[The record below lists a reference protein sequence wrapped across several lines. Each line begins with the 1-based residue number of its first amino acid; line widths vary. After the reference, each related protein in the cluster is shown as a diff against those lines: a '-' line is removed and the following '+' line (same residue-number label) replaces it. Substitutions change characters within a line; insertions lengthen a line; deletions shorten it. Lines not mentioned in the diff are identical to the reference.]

1 MEQENA
7 VVVLEFKP
15 EIFDPKKEVLM
26 EIAAEVA
33 KITAD
38 PEKMTKDDLELIKT
52 TKNKLVKAR
61 TSIAKAGKAA
71 RDAATQYN
79 RDVKAYENSL
89 IAIIEPEEK
98 RLKELSDAAEKHAIR
113 EARKETLP
121 EYKEK
126 LLSINGTMPK
136 ITDEELLDMDPTQ
149 FQQYYNDCREE
160 HFNTLEQERIDRE
173 AKEAEAKEAEA
184 KRIAE
189 ERAEIEREKEKLTQE
204 KYNSRVQRILTLG
217 FVEAGSNFV
226 FGKPGQQADVAVDI
240 LNIKELSD
248 SDFEALYT
256 KVADNVVAVKKQ
268 WEADAEKQKQAEIAA
283 AAEAAKKEA
292 EQKAA
297 AQEAQ
302 RLADEEAA
310 KKAAQEQKEKEEAEQ
325 KERQAAEE
333 FQKWLVDNSYNENTD
348 KLIEEN
354 GVTTLYRKVASI

>member
-1 MEQENA
+1 MSSQEEQA

-15 EIFDPKKEVLM
+15 EIFDPKKEALM

-38 PEKMTKDDLELIKT
+38 PKKMTGEDLELIKT

-61 TSIAKAGKAA
+61 TSITKAGKAA

-79 RDVKAYENSL
+79 REVKAYEDSL
-89 IAIIEPEEK
+89 VAIIEPQEK
-98 RLKELSDAAEKHAIR
+98 RLKELADAAEKHAIR

-160 HFNTLEQERIDRE
+160 HFNTLEQERIERE
-173 AKEAEAKEAEA
+173 AKEAE
-184 KRIAE
+184 
-189 ERAEIEREKEKLTQE
+189 ERATLEKEKEQFAKDKL
-204 KYNSRVQRILTLG
+204 NSRVRQLLSLG
-217 FVEAGSNFV
+217 FQEVGSVFV
-226 FGKPGQQADVAVDI
+226 FGKPGQQADITIKLDDVQNIDDESFVTLHRKSADDI
-240 LNIKELSD
+240 ATI
-248 SDFEALYT
+248 
-256 KVADNVVAVKKQ
+256 KKQ
-268 WEADAEKQKQAEIAA
+268 WDIEAEKQKQAEIAA
-283 AAEAAKKEA
+283 AAESAKKEA

-297 AQEAQ
+297 AEEAK
-302 RLADEEAA
+302 RLADEAEA
-310 KKAAQEQKEKEEAEQ
+310 KEKAE
-325 KERQAAEE
+325 KEQAEKQAAAE
-333 FQKWLVDNSYNENTD
+333 FQQWLKDNSYDENTD

-354 GVTTLYRKVASI
+354 GVTTLYRKIASF